1 LKLYRKLV
9 LFTLAAAVLPL
20 TAVGFTALRGAEK
33 ALSARISVEQMAS
46 ARRAADSLGRDLDTV
61 FDHVR
66 QLAVSWAI
74 DRLTDP
80 ELTGFLR
87 LLLGLSPHVASAA
100 LTEQSGRLVVP
111 VVHSS
116 RTAGDLAQEEA
127 FLRQIPARE
136 AIAHGFPV
144 LSPAFTVGDGQPR
157 AALAFPVK
165 GRGGRSWVVGVLLD
179 LESFHERLEYVAGA
193 TGGAAVLDADGR
205 VLLSSGVLSAPD
217 SAADREAVVRFRAAG
232 GRAGEY
238 LGASGESILAAY
250 APVPGDA
257 GWGLFVRL
265 PAAQAFAEVS
275 QLRKTALAGSLVS
288 LGAFLLIAWLFVR
301 GVTRGLTQIDVAARE
316 LGRGN
321 LAMRVPVRGSDEV
334 AHVSA
339 TLNQVGAELE
349 SARARLERWNE
360 ELRAEVEARTLE
372 VKEAQAR
379 LLQSN
384 KMAAIGQLGAGVAH
398 EINNPLTGV
407 LGYAQLLLS
416 MKKADDPDHAT
427 LEKVEHLA
435 KRCREITHNLLRFSQ
450 QRESPDFQEVELNEV
465 MRDTLSMV
473 EGQVREAG
481 VTLELTPADPS
492 PVVRGDPGHLTQVLL
507 SLVTNARVACMGRQ
521 DPRITIKTG
530 CRGEEAF
537 LEVSDTGKGIPP
549 EIQPRIFEPF
559 FTTKD
564 VWSNVGLGLSVSY
577 RIVKEHGGDI
587 QVESQV
593 GEGSTFTVKLPL
605 VAPAVVHEQHE
616 AAS

>member
-20 TAVGFTALRGAEK
+20 TTVGFTALRGAEK
-33 ALSARISVEQMAS
+33 ALSVRISGEQMAV

-66 QLAVSWAI
+66 QLAVSWAT

-87 LLLGLSPHVASAA
+87 LLLGLSPHVASTA
-100 LTEQSGRLVVP
+100 LTDQEGRLVIP
-111 VVHSS
+111 VVHST
-116 RTAGDLAQEEA
+116 RTAGDLAQEA
-127 FLRQIPARE
+127 DFLRQIPAGE

-144 LSPAFTVGDGQPR
+144 LSPAFTDEGGQAR

-165 GRGGRSWVVGVLLD
+165 GRDGRSWVVGVLLD
-179 LESFHERLEYVAGA
+179 LDSFHERLEYLAGA
-193 TGGAAVLDADGR
+193 TGGAAVLDANGR
-205 VLLSSGVLSAPD
+205 VLLNSGAMGAPD
-217 SAADREAVVRFRAAG
+217 TEADREAAARFRMAG

-238 LGASGESILAAY
+238 LSASGEPILAAY
-250 APVPGDA
+250 ALVPGDA

-265 PAAQAFAEVS
+265 PAVQAFAEVA
-275 QLRKTALAGSLVS
+275 QLRRTAMAGSLVS
-288 LGAFLLIAWLFVR
+288 LGVFLLIAWIFVR
-301 GVTRGLTQIDVAARE
+301 GVTRGLAQIDVAARE

-321 LAMRVPVRGSDEV
+321 LAVRVPVRGSDEV

-379 LLQSN
+379 LLQSQ
-384 KMAAIGQLGAGVAH
+384 KMAAVGQLGAGVAH

-416 MKKADDPDHAT
+416 MKKADDPDHPI

-450 QRESPDFQEVELNEV
+450 QREAPDFEEVELNEV
-465 MRDTLSMV
+465 VRDTLSMV

-481 VTLELTPADPS
+481 VTLALALAEPS
-492 PVVRGDPGHLTQVLL
+492 PVVRGDPGHLSQVLL
-507 SLVTNARVACMGRQ
+507 SLVTNARIACMGRPE
-521 DPRITIKTG
+521 PRIAITTG

-587 QVESQV
+587 QVESSV
-593 GEGSTFTVKLPL
+593 GEGSTFTVKLPRIT
-605 VAPAVVHEQHE
+605 PTAVHQQQE